1 MVLNYSP
8 NHQREGINLRM
19 SASVQKK
26 DDYRIG
32 HRSRLRQRFIA
43 GGVSAIADYEM
54 LELLLFAAHPRGDVK
69 PLARLLLKEFG
80 TVGKVLS
87 ATPVALMSI
96 EGVGESAVAAL
107 KTAEASAQMLLRS
120 KVKQGPVISNW
131 TSLLD
136 YTRSLLA
143 AKKKEEFHLLFLNSK
158 NEMIADEKQQSGTV
172 NHAPVYPRE
181 VIGRALE
188 LGASAVILVHN
199 HPSGDPT
206 PSPADIKVTRDI
218 VQAGKAV
225 SVAVHDHLIIG
236 GDSHYSFKS
245 EGLI

>member
-1 MVLNYSP
+1 MVA
-8 NHQREGINLRM
+8 
-19 SASVQKK
+19 SAHKK
-26 DDYRIG
+26 ADYRHG
-32 HRSRLRQRFIA
+32 HRSRLRARFIA
-43 GGVSAIADYEM
+43 GGVEAVADYEL
-54 LELLLFAAHPRGDVK
+54 LELILFAAHPRGDVK

-80 TVGKVLS
+80 SVGKVLS
-87 ATPVALMSI
+87 ASPEALMNVD
-96 EGVGESAVAAL
+96 GVGESAIAAL

-136 YTRSLLA
+136 YCRSLLLG
-143 AKKKEEFHLLFLNSK
+143 KKKEEFHLLFLNSK
-158 NEMIADEKQQSGTV
+158 NELIADEKQQTGTV

-181 VIGRALE
+181 VISRALE
-188 LGASAVILVHN
+188 LGASAIILVHN

-218 VQAGKAV
+218 VQAGKGV
-225 SVAVHDHLIIG
+225 SVTIHDHLIIG
-236 GDSHYSFKS
+236 GERHYSFKS